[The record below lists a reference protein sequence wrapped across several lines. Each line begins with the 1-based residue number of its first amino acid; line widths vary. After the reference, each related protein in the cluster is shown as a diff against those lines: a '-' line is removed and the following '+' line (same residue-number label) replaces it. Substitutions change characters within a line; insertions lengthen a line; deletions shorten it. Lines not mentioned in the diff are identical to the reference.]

1 MQVCT
6 YAEKRTERETIQVS
20 CFKDSKDTT
29 YTITNS
35 TKRTVQKVT
44 LVGNLEDKFVLVE
57 SIGFKDSK
65 FSFI

>member
-20 CFKDSKDTT
+20 CFKDTT